1 MAGRLRLPAAS
12 ASGQQSGVRRRMG
25 RPPRAGALRTPAEQG
40 LAAGCAA
47 AESEG
52 LVSTGAGRLLELVRG
67 RGTAGRQASKR
78 LTPASA
84 PGSVALSLK
93 S

>member
-1 MAGRLRLPAAS
+1 MERKLGW
-12 ASGQQSGVRRRMG
+12 VRSWVRGGGER
-25 RPPRAGALRTPAEQG
+25 
-40 LAAGCAA
+40 
-47 AESEG
+47 G

-67 RGTAGRQASKR
+67 RGTAGRQASER
-78 LTPASA
+78 PTPASA